1 MSEESAGTKSESGF
15 GFDLLGGGVHTAR
28 TMMLEELQQL
38 LTAVRDPHATP
49 SEYVHA
55 ITDKNCLNKS
65 SAKSRSLT
73 ARHLITLYTLD
84 PSVTLFRS
92 LIYLWRRD
100 TAAQPLLAL
109 QCALARDSL
118 LRATA
123 PLVLGHDVGSVISRL
138 EMEGFVEA
146 HNPGR
151 FSPATL
157 KSVAQNINSTWTKS
171 GHLVGKA
178 VKTRTRA
185 VPTAGA
191 TVYALLLGYL
201 EGARGASLF
210 ETDFARTMDCP
221 LEHAIELAGEASR
234 HGWMTF
240 RHVAGVYDVSFPAL
254 LTALDMEWVYG
265 QN

>member
-1 MSEESAGTKSESGF
+1 M
-15 GFDLLGGGVHTAR
+15 HTAR
-28 TMMLEELQQL
+28 TMMFEELQQL
-38 LTAVRDPHATP
+38 LAAVVDPGAMP
-49 SEYVHA
+49 SEYVYA
-55 ITDKNCLNKS
+55 ITDRNCLNKP

-73 ARHLITLYTLD
+73 AQHLITLYTLD

-92 LIYLWRRD
+92 LIYLWHRD
-100 TAAQPLLAL
+100 TGAQPLLAL

-138 EMEGFVEA
+138 EMEGFVET

-171 GHLVGKA
+171 GHLAGKA

-201 EGARGASLF
+201 EGARGVSLF
-210 ETDFARTMDCP
+210 ETDYARTLDRP
-221 LEHAIELAGEASR
+221 LEQAVELAGEASR
-234 HGWMTF
+234 RGWMTF

-254 LTALDMEWVYG
+254 LTSQDMELVYG
-265 QN
+265 QD